1 MKIFKKKKK
10 TNNEDDFVNPEQMQN
25 EDVENQIQPKTGQQ
39 DDNF

>member
-25 EDVENQIQPKTGQQ
+25 EDVENQIQPKTG
-39 DDNF
+39 